1 MVRTLVL
8 LLAATACCRAAQ
20 ADDAATAA
28 EPVVFSKHIAPLL
41 VKHCLAC
48 HGTQEAKSDYRV
60 VNFES
65 TIKPGAS
72 GDAVVV
78 PGKPDESQLLLLIAS
93 TDADVRMPKEA
104 DPLPADAVAA
114 VRRWIDEGAKF
125 DAADPTAPLAGLIP
139 KTVHPDPPEQYRAPL
154 PITALAFSP
163 DGAWLAVS
171 GYREVTLWNA
181 ADGTLV
187 RRIKN
192 VAERTFGLAFNP
204 AGNLLAVAGG
214 VPGQL
219 GEVRLYDPAQ
229 GTLVRDLAAMSDV
242 AQAVAFSPD
251 GTKLAA
257 SSADRSIRIFDV
269 AAGTQSVLIEDHADW
284 VLAIAWSADGT
295 KLVSASRDK
304 TSKVFDATNGEAQ
317 VTYSGHG
324 QTVNSACFNADG
336 SEVYSAGADRKIHQW
351 KVADAAKTGEIAG
364 YGYDVNKVLMA
375 AGQVYSASSDK
386 TVRQHTVEKREQVRA
401 LSGHNDWVYALD
413 LHVPSGRL
421 ASGSFD
427 GEVRIWNT
435 ADGAAIL
442 TFRAAPGLPL
452 AK

>member
-1 MVRTLVL
+1 MMRFVL
-8 LLAATACCRAAQ
+8 FLIAVGPSLAAVAQ
-20 ADDAATAA
+20 DAAPAA
-28 EPVVFSKHIAPLL
+28 EPVAFSKQVAPLL

-48 HGTQEAKSDYRV
+48 HGPQEAKSDYRV
-60 VNFES
+60 VSFEAAL
-65 TIKPGAS
+65 KPGAS
-72 GDAVVV
+72 GEAVVV
-78 PGKPDESQLLLLIAS
+78 PGKPDESQLYLLIAS

-104 DPLPADAVAA
+104 DALPAEAVAS
-114 VRRWIDEGAKF
+114 VRRWIEEGAKF
-125 DAADPTAPLAGLIP
+125 DAADPTAALASLIP
-139 KTVHPDPPEQYRAPL
+139 KSVHPDPPEQYRAAL

-163 DGAWLAVS
+163 DGALLAVS

-181 ADGTLV
+181 ADGSLV

-219 GEVRLYDPAQ
+219 GEVRLYDPAV

-242 AQAVAFSPD
+242 AQSVAFSPD

-257 SSADRSIRIFDV
+257 CSADRSIRVFDA
-269 AAGTQSVLIEDHADW
+269 AAGTQTVLIEDHADW
-284 VLAIAWSADGT
+284 VLSVAWSPDGT

-304 TSKVFDATNGEAQ
+304 TSKVFDAATGEAQ
-317 VTYSGHG
+317 ATYSGHG

-351 KVADAAKTGEIAG
+351 KVADAAKTGEVAG
-364 YGYDVNKVLMA
+364 YGYDVNKVLIL
-375 AGQVYSASSDK
+375 AGQIYSASSDK

-401 LSGHNDWVYALD
+401 LSGHTDWVYALD
-413 LHVPSGRL
+413 LHAPSGRL

-427 GEVRIWNT
+427 GEVRLWNV
-435 ADGAAIL
+435 ADGAAVL